1 MAPASGFAQ
10 PCGLVVALVALSRVV
25 RTMATSPMPLCYVT
39 TLSNTVTLCAALS
52 VALGCGEANPALR
65 TSGAGLAV
73 AMMAAFWYLYR
84 VHGLRAVYGDYEPSA
99 YEVLTDH
106 LVLPAAAVSLAVGA
120 FRTAT
125 CRATLTHLG
134 VLCVTWLVYTHV
146 VRGAHAPPSTRP
158 SAHAVAASTAG
169 ASSSTAARSVPWPLP
184 PSAWGTPSRK
194 MWKTKPPEGGD
205 ETPPRTVAFFRC

>member
-1 MAPASGFAQ
+1 MAPASEFAQ
-10 PCGLVVALVALSRVV
+10 PCGIVVAIVALSRVV

-84 VHGLRAVYGDYEPSA
+84 VHGRRAVYGDYEPSA

-106 LVLPAAAVSLAVGA
+106 LVLPGAAVALAIGA

-134 VLCVTWLVYTHV
+134 VLCGTWLVYTHV
-146 VRGAHAPPSTRP
+146 VRGAHAPPVYPALRTRGGGLDGGRVVKYGG
-158 SAHAVAASTAG
+158 AFGAVAL
-169 ASSSTAARSVPWPLP
+169 AAVGMGYAL
-184 PSAWGTPSRK
+184 A
-194 MWKTKPPEGGD
+194 
-205 ETPPRTVAFFRC
+205 